1 MKWETDMVS
10 NSSSWMMDESLK
22 STIWTPV
29 ENKLFEN
36 ALAKFDNDTPDRWQR
51 VAEMVPGK
59 TVADVMRQYKELED
73 DVSSIEAGF
82 YPKYR
87 YSNINNNT
95 NNTSPFSLEL
105 VNCNG
110 FDHSISPP
118 CGGGGMQSTLA
129 GAAWVAPGRPVEQER
144 KKGVPWTEEEHIL
157 FLLGLKKYGKGDWR
171 NISRNYV
178 VTRTPT
184 QVASH
189 AQKYFIRQLSGGKD
203 KRRASIHDITIVN
216 VNESGSFSPKN
227 RRTSPGGCKFKW
239 NQPSGGG
246 AYATF
251 NQANG
256 SNFTSSQCIGNVGFT
271 MGSGGGVGDGFNDFY
286 SARENMVFRMQPAM
300 HYPYG

>member
-1 MKWETDMVS
+1 MKPRTEMVS
-10 NSSSWMMDESLK
+10 NSSCWMMDESLK

-36 ALAKFDNDTPDRWQR
+36 ALAKFDKDGPDRWQK

-59 TVADVMRQYKELED
+59 TVADVIQQYKELED

-82 YPKYR
+82 YPKYG
-87 YSNINNNT
+87 SNNNT
-95 NNTSPFSLEL
+95 CSFTLEQGNYHGIDPRKSLPYSGGRTRSSL
-105 VNCNG
+105 P
-110 FDHSISPP
+110 DIS
-118 CGGGGMQSTLA
+118 S
-129 GAAWVAPGRPVEQER
+129 GRPVEHER
-144 KKGVPWTEEEHIL
+144 KKGVPWTEEEHKL

-216 VNESGSFSPKN
+216 VNESQSYSPPNK
-227 RRTSPGGCKFKW
+227 RTSLEQCKFQLGW
-239 NQPSGGG
+239 IQPNCGVATGDTSTTFHQSNGNILASNTGFRMGGDSSGVGGG
-246 AYATF
+246 LNSFY
-251 NQANG
+251 
-256 SNFTSSQCIGNVGFT
+256 
-271 MGSGGGVGDGFNDFY
+271 GVPQ
-286 SARENMVFRMQPAM
+286 SMVFQM
-300 HYPYG
+300 HYPHG